1 MHYVTFVLLWL
12 VLVLQ
17 EGKGKKGEEARRSIG
32 GESEGEEIQLRTGRK
47 VKGKLRRGR

>member
-12 VLVLQ
+12 VLVFQ
-17 EGKGKKGEEARRSIG
+17 EGKEEKREEAGRSKG

-47 VKGKLRRGR
+47 EKGK